1 MKYLIAVLLM
11 SSVVYAA
18 ESANLAPRPTLDI
31 PRALT
36 LPLVTAAAD
45 DPAWTN
51 AAVIP
56 ALQPAYNHRLA
67 KHDGRPTTMPSNEPA
82 STPAT
87 STPATSTPA
96 TSTPATSVRILWT
109 PEALY
114 LRCVA
119 FDDDVYTPENQ
130 RDSDLYKGDVFE
142 VFLDPVGDGRVLFE
156 VGAAPN
162 GAVYDTVTL
171 VTGNPVPG
179 ETLALDWD
187 FVNREVWFDR
197 NWNLDGLRS
206 AASRTTDGW
215 IIDVVLPAK
224 GLQRR
229 TGGDTFA
236 PEQLIRANVLRYD
249 YPKGP
254 DGKRE
259 HLPLDWAPTLAGC
272 PHISAAALGTFRL
285 LP

>member
-1 MKYLIAVLLM
+1 MKYLIALLFM
-11 SSVVYAA
+11 SSVVCAA
-18 ESANLAPRPTLDI
+18 EPANVAPRPMLDI

-45 DPAWTN
+45 DPAWTK

-67 KHDGRPTTMPSNEPA
+67 KQDGQPTTMPANI
-82 STPAT
+82 
-87 STPATSTPA
+87 
-96 TSTPATSVRILWT
+96 PATSVRVLWT

-119 FDDDVYTPENQ
+119 VDDDVHTPEDQ

-142 VFLDPVGDGRVLFE
+142 VFLDPSGDGRALYE

-171 VTGNPVPG
+171 VTGNPVPN
-179 ETLALDWD
+179 ESLALDWG
-187 FVNREVWFDR
+187 FVSREVWFDR
-197 NWNLDGLRS
+197 AWNLDGLRS
-206 AASRTTDGW
+206 AASRTTNGW

-224 GLQRR
+224 GLLRR
-229 TGGDTFA
+229 IGGDSFS
-236 PEQLIRANVLRYD
+236 PEQVLRANVLRYD
-249 YPKGP
+249 WPKGP